1 MKLKILTIGVLLTQ
15 QINAQSYKEIHAKA
29 IIVDTHNDFL
39 MQVTDSASVAYRN
52 NEFVFDKDLKGKTHI
67 DLTRQKEGGLDVQ
80 VFSIFCTGDTKTPF
94 SFANRQIDSL
104 DVVIARHPDK
114 IVKATNSKELLKAVK
129 QHKIVAMLGVEGGHK
144 IENDLSKLDL
154 LYKRGARY
162 MTLTWNN
169 STSWATSAYDETFK
183 KNLTQKGLT
192 DFGIQVVNR
201 MNELGI
207 IVDISHVGEQT
218 FWDVIKTTTKPVIA
232 SHSSVYNLCNHQRN
246 LKNDQI
252 KAIAK
257 NGGVIQV
264 NFNPPFI
271 DSSFAKKESAFFVKH
286 KIETDSLIKSGMDGW
301 VMENYLYS
309 KYKDEV
315 NAMRPPLSLLIE
327 HIEYIINLVG
337 VDYVGLGSDF
347 DGINITPQQLDDV
360 TNFPLITKAFV
371 DKGYSEKDIDKI
383 LGGNFLRVLKA
394 NEKINE

>member
-1 MKLKILTIGVLLTQ
+1 MKLKILIIGILLTQ
-15 QINAQSYKEIHAKA
+15 QVYAQSYKKIHAKA
-29 IIVDTHNDFL
+29 IVIDTHNDFL

-52 NEFVFDKDLKGKTHI
+52 NEFTLDKDLKGKTHI
-67 DLTRQKEGGLDVQ
+67 DLARQKEGGLDVQ
-80 VFSIFCTGDTKTPF
+80 IFSIFCTGDMKSPF

-104 DVVIARHPDK
+104 DAVIARHPDK
-114 IVKATNSKELLKAVK
+114 IVKVVNSKELMKAVK
-129 QHKIVAMLGVEGGHK
+129 QHKLVAMLGVEGGHM
-144 IENDLSKLDL
+144 IENDLSKLDV

-169 STSWATSAYDETFK
+169 STSWATSAYEETFK
-183 KNLTQKGLT
+183 KDLTHKGLT
-192 DFGIQVVNR
+192 EFGKQVVNR
-201 MNELGI
+201 MNQLGM

-218 FWDVIKTTTKPVIA
+218 FWDIIKTTTKPVIA

-246 LKNDQI
+246 LKDDQI

-271 DSSFAKKESAFFVKH
+271 DSSFAKKENSFFQEH
-286 KIETDSLIKSGMDGW
+286 KIEADSLVKSGMDDW

-309 KYKDEV
+309 KYKSEA
-315 NAMRPPLSLLIE
+315 NTMRPPLSVLIQ

-360 TNFPLITKAFV
+360 TNFPLIAKALV
-371 DKGYSEKDIDKI
+371 DKGYSKKDITKI

-394 NEKINE
+394 NE

>member
-1 MKLKILTIGVLLTQ
+1 MKIKILIIGILLTQ
-15 QINAQSYKEIHAKA
+15 QINAQSYKKIHAKA
-29 IIVDTHNDFL
+29 IVIDTHNDFL
-39 MQVTDSASVAYRN
+39 MQVTDSALVGHRN
-52 NEFVFDKDLKGKTHI
+52 NELSLDKDLKGKTHI
-67 DLTRQKEGGLDVQ
+67 DLTRQKEGGLDVEI
-80 VFSIFCTGDTKTPF
+80 FSVFCTGDMKAPF
-94 SFANRQIDSL
+94 NFANRQIDSL
-104 DVVIARHPDK
+104 YAVIARHPDK
-114 IVKATNSKELLKAVK
+114 IVKAVNSKELFKAVK
-129 QHKIVAMLGVEGGHK
+129 QYKIVAMLGVEGGHM
-144 IENDLSKLDL
+144 IENDLSKLNA
-154 LYKRGARY
+154 LYKRGAKY

-183 KNLTQKGLT
+183 IDLTHKGLT
-192 DFGIQVVNR
+192 EFGKQVVNR
-201 MNELGI
+201 MNQLGM

-246 LKNDQI
+246 LKDDQI

-271 DSSFAKKESAFFVKH
+271 DSNFVKRENSFFQEH
-286 KIETDSLIKSGMDGW
+286 KIEADSLVKSGMDDW

-309 KYKDEV
+309 KYKSEA
-315 NAMRPPLSLLIE
+315 NAMRPPLSVLIQ

-337 VDYVGLGSDF
+337 ADYVGLGSDF

-360 TNFPLITKAFV
+360 TNFPLIAKALV
-371 DKGYSEKDIDKI
+371 DKGYSKKDITKI

-394 NEKINE
+394 NE

>member
-1 MKLKILTIGVLLTQ
+1 MRLIILIIGIFLTQ
-15 QINAQSYKEIHAKA
+15 QTNAQSYKKIHNKA
-29 IIVDTHNDFL
+29 IVIDTHNDFL

-52 NEFVFDKDLKGKTHI
+52 NEFALDKDLKGKTHI
-67 DLTRQKEGGLDVQ
+67 DLKRQKEGGLDVQ
-80 VFSIFCTGDTKTPF
+80 VFSIFCTGDMKTPF

-104 DVVIARHPDK
+104 DAVIARNPNK
-114 IVKATNSKELLKAVK
+114 IVKAVNSSDILKAVK
-129 QHKIVAMLGVEGGHK
+129 QHKLIAMLGVEGGHM
-144 IENDLSKLDL
+144 IEDDLNKLDFL
-154 LYKRGARY
+154 FKRGARY

-169 STSWATSAYDETFK
+169 STSWATSAYEETFK
-183 KNLTQKGLT
+183 KDLTHKGLT
-192 DFGIQVVNR
+192 DFGKQVVNR

-218 FWDVIKTTTKPVIA
+218 FWDVIKTTTKPIIA

-246 LKNDQI
+246 LKDDQI

-271 DSSFAKKESAFFVKH
+271 DSSFAKKENIFFQKH
-286 KIETDSLIKSGMDGW
+286 KIETDSLVKSGMDGW

-309 KYKDEV
+309 KYKDEA
-315 NAMRPPLSLLIE
+315 NAMRPPLSVLIQ

-337 VDYVGLGSDF
+337 VDYIGLGSDF

-360 TNFPLITKAFV
+360 TNFPLITKALV
-371 DKGYSEKDIDKI
+371 DKGYTKKDITKI

-394 NEKINE
+394 NEKTND